1 MASCIDNI
9 IGVRGVCGQADT
21 ESLSGYFISDYPGIT
36 IKSASQINDEKTIT
50 GYNYLLDIRRRAM
63 MKLNNDVQSYIN
75 ANYRVNSIPS
85 SVWSSGEFKTNY
97 LATSPNARG
106 IVAYKQKPQCRFYTM
121 VIQSIRI
128 LANYTGATTLT
139 ISDTG
144 GMVYTINVTLT
155 AGVIKE
161 LIINKEI
168 IGNEVQITL
177 PGNIPVYSTGVNCGI
192 GCGGT
197 MRNECVRI
205 NGLANGNLNTS
216 EGYGI
221 LANIL
226 CKCDLSR
233 ITCDLAT
240 QSLLGQAAYE
250 LCGAMFYEEAISNN
264 RISYMTIYQS
274 DQLKAE
280 SDKAYARYEQYLT
293 NMFAGLRNYLVQNDG
308 NCKCVDCSGIVIK
321 TSV

>member
-1 MASCIDNI
+1 MASCIENI
-9 IGVRGVCGQADT
+9 IGVRGVCGNADT
-21 ESLSGYFISDYPGIT
+21 ESLSGYYISDYPGIT
-36 IKSASQINDEKTIT
+36 IKTASQINDEKTIT
-50 GYNYLLDIRRRAM
+50 GYNYLLDLRRRAM
-63 MKLNNDVQSYIN
+63 MKLNSDVLAYIN

-85 SVWSSGEFKTNY
+85 SVWSTGEFKASY
-97 LATSPNARG
+97 LTTSQNNRG

-128 LANYTGATTLT
+128 LTNHTGSTTLT

-144 GMVYTINVTLT
+144 GMVYTIPVTLT
-155 AGVIKE
+155 AGVVKE
-161 LIINKEI
+161 LVINKEI

-177 PGNIPVYSTGVNCGI
+177 PGSIAPYSTGVNCGV
-192 GCGGT
+192 GCGGS

-205 NGLANGNLNTS
+205 NGLNGTNLNTS

-221 LANIL
+221 SANII

-240 QSLLGQAAYE
+240 QSLLGQSAYE

-264 RISYMTIYQS
+264 RISYLTIYQGE
-274 DQLKAE
+274 QLKAE
-280 SDKAYARYEQYLT
+280 SDKAYSRYEGYIT

-308 NCKCVDCSGIVIK
+308 NCKCVDCSGVVIK